1 MPQSTDNQRPNIR
14 EEAIQYYRDKKNIAS
29 KWLDQYG
36 NLSRDNDYQRNR
48 ACMGETFNMLD
59 VVMDICID
67 DFRKSHTITSID
79 MLGRIPVYTFAL
91 EDGDRA
97 KDSPDKVEVTFRMPT
112 TFARRVHILRL
123 IGYPISNELLYDT
136 RLLRNET
143 THGNQTIVLRHMELG
158 YDETRK
164 ALLSMA
170 DALIC
175 LEKLDPKLRVPSFD
189 MLRVREGDLL
199 MGGIYKVGPLAG
211 EGGMSRVYTATQ
223 VRTGKKLAVKE
234 LRPNT
239 YSADTIRQ
247 ECDTLSRIHHP
258 AIPQIY
264 DTFSEN
270 DTFYIVMDYIDGA
283 PLDRFIALNA
293 AKERPASG
301 GPLSSASGAPLAPA
315 SGAALASGSSTAL
328 APESGGPLS
337 PASGTALA
345 PESSAPLPD
354 YICKTILHGL
364 CDVLSYLHS
373 DEVGLVFAD
382 LSPSNILV
390 DREGAPHLIDFGI
403 SGQKGQRQV
412 LPAATPGYSA
422 PEVFSERILDE
433 RTDIYS
439 FGQILRLLYTG
450 LSPLEKA
457 DVSAFDLIPDPAV
470 AEAVERCTARSPLD
484 RYASIEEVR
493 AVLFPDEK
501 NAPGDRAAT
510 PKHQK
515 LLVACGIS
523 AALGIAALAGYAGV
537 LRDRN
542 ASLEEAAQPA
552 DSSLITMEEAGVED
566 HVIEWKDSGLEQGIR
581 NALSLNGTEIL
592 LSDLWETTSLDISNY
607 SIQSIEDLSELSNLQ
622 YLTLDGNEISDLSP
636 LSFLKQLQSLSVAG
650 NQIEDLSPLASLE
663 QLRSVDANYNRI
675 TDASPLRELKALE
688 QLRLDSNPII
698 LADPAGSSTLDWIG
712 GLPNLQSL
720 HLCDLGISDCSF
732 LEDCPALTDLALSDN
747 EISDPAPILHL
758 DKLESLYL
766 GHNKLSSLEGI
777 SRLSGLEQLELEG
790 NPVGDL
796 SPLAELHALYWL
808 DAPDCGI
815 RDLAPLKDLTMMA
828 SLALNDNPI
837 EDLSPLSGL
846 TRISYLDLS
855 NTGIEGGV
863 DELSGLT
870 ALKTLYLKNNRIT
883 DVSALAGLRS
893 LQYLELGGNPIEDY
907 SPLDDLKLLEKDF

>member
-48 ACMGETFNMLD
+48 ACMGEVFNMLD

-112 TFARRVHILRL
+112 TFARRARTLRS
-123 IGYPISNELLYDT
+123 IGYPISDELLDDT

-211 EGGMSRVYTATQ
+211 EGGMSRVYTAAQ

-234 LRPNT
+234 LRPDT

-270 DTFYIVMDYIDGA
+270 DTFYIVMDYIDGV
-283 PLDRFIALNA
+283 PLDRYIELNA
-293 AKERPASG
+293 AKERPASS
-301 GPLSSASGAPLAPA
+301 GPFSSASGGPLAPE
-315 SGAALASGSSTAL
+315 SSAALASGS
-328 APESGGPLS
+328 
-337 PASGTALA
+337 GT
-345 PESSAPLPD
+345 PLPD

-439 FGQILRLLYTG
+439 FGRILRLLYTG

-457 DVSAFDLIPDPAV
+457 DVSAFDLIPDPVV

-501 NAPGDRAAT
+501 NAPGDRAAA
-510 PKHQK
+510 PKHRK

-607 SIQSIEDLSELSNLQ
+607 SIQNIEALSELSNLQ
-622 YLTLDGNEISDLSP
+622 YLTLDSNEISDLSP

-650 NQIEDLSPLASLE
+650 NQVEDLSPLASLE

-698 LADPAGSSTLDWIG
+698 PADPAGSSTLDWIG
-712 GLPNLQSL
+712 DLPNLQSL
-720 HLCDLGISDCSF
+720 HLCDLGINDCSF
-732 LEDCPALTDLALSDN
+732 LENCPALTDLALSDN
-747 EISDPAPILHL
+747 EISDLTPILRL

-796 SPLAELHALYWL
+796 SPLAELNALYWL

-815 RDLAPLKDLTMMA
+815 RDLAPLKGLTMMA

-893 LQYLELGGNPIEDY
+893 LQYLELSGNPIEDY